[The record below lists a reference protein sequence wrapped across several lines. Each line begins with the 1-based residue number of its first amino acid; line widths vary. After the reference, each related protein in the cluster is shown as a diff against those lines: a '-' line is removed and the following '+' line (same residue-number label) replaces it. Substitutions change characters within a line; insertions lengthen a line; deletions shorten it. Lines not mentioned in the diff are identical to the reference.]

1 VSSTVHAG
9 INFDSVDR
17 SSVAPPDQE
26 RIVTHSNHGISKPKM
41 YTDGTI
47 QYGFLASTGEPASLH
62 SALSDPKCKQAMD
75 SEIQALQHNNTWHL
89 VPRVKGVNRIDC
101 RLVYKIKRKS
111 DGTFDTYKARLV
123 AKGFKQR
130 YGVDY
135 GDTFSPVVKPATIHL
150 VLSMA
155 ISQG

>member
-1 VSSTVHAG
+1 VSSIVHAG
-9 INFDSVDR
+9 INIDSVDR

-26 RIVTHSNHGISKPKM
+26 RIATRSKHGISKPKM
-41 YTDGTI
+41 YTAGTI
-47 QYGFLASTGEPASLH
+47 QYGFLASTGEPTSLH

-75 SEIQALQHNNTWHL
+75 SKIQALQHNNTWHL
-89 VPRVKGVNRIDC
+89 VPRVKGANIIDC